1 MYIMLL
7 NLVHQLKWETNS
19 ILYLLG
25 PTFTFSSGDVLGP
38 LSERLPWAPKFYYHP
53 WPYHYQL
60 FLNFSSEN
68 DVAAG
73 QRKTFMVKKSQENL
87 PINI

>member
-38 LSERLPWAPKFYYHP
+38 LSERLPWAPKFYYP
-53 WPYHYQL
+53 PL
-60 FLNFSSEN
+60 AIPLSIISEFLQWKWCSCRTKEN
-68 DVAAG
+68 VHG
-73 QRKTFMVKKSQENL
+73 
-87 PINI
+87 